1 MLNERVNEWTNQPRN
16 ECMLLGQ
23 LRLSGVSSPHIRRPQ
38 RTNCEG
44 TQVTWVQLGLRGLA
58 ETEARETEENQWV

>member
-1 MLNERVNEWTNQPRN
+1 
-16 ECMLLGQ
+16 MLLGQ

-44 TQVTWVQLGLRGLA
+44 TQVTWVQLGLRGPA